1 MPSVW
6 GLFSHDRDKE
16 IEFNLTSMILSMS
29 RAEKSR
35 ASLFVGILW
44 MFWQTWGLVSHDRDK
59 KIEFWSIFS

>member
-16 IEFNLTSMILSMS
+16 TVFNLTSMSMS
-29 RAEKSR
+29 RAEKRR

-44 MFWQTWGLVSHDRDK
+44 MFWQTWALVSHDRDK